1 MPPRHRIEPRQFLKR
16 LPLFADLSA
25 EQLDA
30 VAAATSEVHATRG
43 HVMFKSG
50 DPCNGFHTII
60 YGNVKLCFVSSQ
72 GDEKVVELL
81 GPNQSFGEALMFM
94 DRPYIVQAE
103 ALADCMLLH
112 VRKQAI
118 YEEIERNPA
127 FSRRMLSG
135 MSRRLHGLISDVE
148 SYSLRSGSQ
157 RVVGYLLKDDP
168 LPGQEV
174 TFSVSKKMIASRL
187 NLSPEY
193 FSRVLHDMADH
204 GMLAIDGR
212 SITILDTE
220 RLRAYEG

>member
-1 MPPRHRIEPRQFLKR
+1 MPRHRIESRQFLKR
-16 LPLFADLSA
+16 LPLFADLAA
-25 EQLDA
+25 EQLDT
-30 VAAATSEVHATRG
+30 VAAATSELHVTRG
-43 HVMFKSG
+43 QVIFKRG
-50 DPCNGFHTII
+50 DPCNGFHTVI

-72 GDEKVVELL
+72 GDEKVVELI

-112 VRKQAI
+112 VQKQAI
-118 YEEIERNPA
+118 YDEIERNPA

-135 MSRRLHGLISDVE
+135 MSRRLHGLIADVE

-157 RVVGYLLKDDP
+157 RIVGYLLKDDP
-168 LPGQEV
+168 VQGEEMTL
-174 TFSVSKKMIASRL
+174 SVSKKMIASRL

-204 GMLAIDGR
+204 GLLSINGR
-212 SITILDTE
+212 SVTILDTE

>member
-1 MPPRHRIEPRQFLKR
+1 MPRHRIEPRQFLKR

-25 EQLDA
+25 EQLDT
-30 VAAATSEVHATRG
+30 VAAATSELHATRG
-43 HVMFKSG
+43 QVIFKRG
-50 DPCNGFHTII
+50 DPCNGFHTVI

-72 GDEKVVELL
+72 GDEKVVELI

-112 VRKQAI
+112 VQKQVI
-118 YEEIERNPA
+118 YDEIERSPA

-157 RVVGYLLKDDP
+157 RIVGYLLKDDP
-168 LPGQEV
+168 VQGEEMTL
-174 TFSVSKKMIASRL
+174 SVSKKMIASRL

-204 GMLAIDGR
+204 GLLSINGR
-212 SITILDTE
+212 SVTILDTE

>member
-1 MPPRHRIEPRQFLKR
+1 MPRHRIEPRQFLKR

-25 EQLDA
+25 EELDT
-30 VAAATSEVHATRG
+30 VAAATSELHAARG
-43 HVMFKSG
+43 RVIFKRG
-50 DPCNGFHTII
+50 DPCHGFHTVI

-72 GDEKVVELL
+72 GDEKVVELI

-103 ALADCMLLH
+103 ALTDCMLLH
-112 VRKQAI
+112 VQKGAI
-118 YEEIERNPA
+118 YDEIDRNPA

-135 MSRRLHGLISDVE
+135 MSRRLHGLIADVE

-157 RVVGYLLKDDP
+157 RIVGYLLKDDP
-168 LPGQEV
+168 AQGQEL

-187 NLSPEY
+187 SLSPEY
-193 FSRVLHDMADH
+193 FSRVLHDMADQ
-204 GMLAIDGR
+204 GLLSINGR
-212 SITILDTE
+212 SVTILDTE

>member
-1 MPPRHRIEPRQFLKR
+1 MPRHRIEPRQFLKR

-25 EQLDA
+25 EQLDT
-30 VAAATSEVHATRG
+30 VAAATSELRAARG
-43 HVMFKSG
+43 QVIFKRG
-50 DPCNGFHTII
+50 DPCNGFHTVI
-60 YGNVKLCFVSSQ
+60 YGNVKLYFVSSQ
-72 GDEKVVELL
+72 GDEKVVELI

-112 VRKQAI
+112 VQKQVI
-118 YEEIERNPA
+118 YDEIERSPA

-157 RVVGYLLKDDP
+157 RIVGYLLKDDP
-168 LPGQEV
+168 VQGEEMTL
-174 TFSVSKKMIASRL
+174 SVSKKMIASRL

-193 FSRVLHDMADH
+193 FSRVLHDMAGH
-204 GMLAIDGR
+204 GLLSINGR
-212 SITILDTE
+212 SVTILDTE

>member
-1 MPPRHRIEPRQFLKR
+1 MPRHRIEPGQFLKR

-25 EQLDA
+25 EQLDT
-30 VAAATSEVHATRG
+30 VAAATSELRAARG
-43 HVMFKSG
+43 QVIFKRG
-50 DPCNGFHTII
+50 DPCNGFHTVI

-72 GDEKVVELL
+72 GDEKVVELI

-112 VRKQAI
+112 VQKQVI
-118 YEEIERNPA
+118 YDEIERSPA

-157 RVVGYLLKDDP
+157 RIVGYLLKDDP
-168 LPGQEV
+168 VQGEEMTL
-174 TFSVSKKMIASRL
+174 SVSKKMIASRL

-193 FSRVLHDMADH
+193 FSRVLHDMAGH
-204 GMLAIDGR
+204 GLLSINGR
-212 SITILDTE
+212 SVTILDTE

>member
-1 MPPRHRIEPRQFLKR
+1 MPRHRIEPRQFLKR

-25 EQLDA
+25 EQLDT
-30 VAAATSEVHATRG
+30 VAAATSELHATRG
-43 HVMFKSG
+43 QVIFKRG
-50 DPCNGFHTII
+50 DPCNGFHTVI

-72 GDEKVVELL
+72 GDEKVVELI

-112 VRKQAI
+112 VQKQVI
-118 YEEIERNPA
+118 YDEIERSPA

-157 RVVGYLLKDDP
+157 RIVGYLLKDDP
-168 LPGQEV
+168 VQGEEMTL
-174 TFSVSKKMIASRL
+174 SVSKKMIASRL

-204 GMLAIDGR
+204 GLLSINGR
-212 SITILDTE
+212 SITILNTE

>member
-1 MPPRHRIEPRQFLKR
+1 MPRHRIEPRQFLKR

-25 EQLDA
+25 EQLDT
-30 VAAATSEVHATRG
+30 VAAATSELHATRG
-43 HVMFKSG
+43 QVIFKRG
-50 DPCNGFHTII
+50 DPCNGFHMVI

-72 GDEKVVELL
+72 GDEKVVELI

-112 VRKQAI
+112 VQKQVI
-118 YEEIERNPA
+118 YDEIERSPA

-157 RVVGYLLKDDP
+157 RIVGYLLKDDP
-168 LPGQEV
+168 VQGEEMTL
-174 TFSVSKKMIASRL
+174 SVSKKMIASRL

-204 GMLAIDGR
+204 GLLSINGR
-212 SITILDTE
+212 SVTILDTE

>member
-1 MPPRHRIEPRQFLKR
+1 MPRHRIEPRHFLKR

-25 EQLDA
+25 EQLDT
-30 VAAATSEVHATRG
+30 VAAATSELHATRG
-43 HVMFKSG
+43 QVIFKRG
-50 DPCNGFHTII
+50 DPCNGFHTVI

-72 GDEKVVELL
+72 GDEKVVELI

-112 VRKQAI
+112 VQKQVI
-118 YEEIERNPA
+118 YDEIERSPA

-157 RVVGYLLKDDP
+157 RIVGYLLKDDP
-168 LPGQEV
+168 VQGEEMTL
-174 TFSVSKKMIASRL
+174 SVSKKMIASRL

-204 GMLAIDGR
+204 GLLSINGR

>member
-1 MPPRHRIEPRQFLKR
+1 MPRHRIEPRQFLKR

-25 EQLDA
+25 EQLDT
-30 VAAATSEVHATRG
+30 VAAATSELHATRG
-43 HVMFKSG
+43 QVIFKRG
-50 DPCNGFHTII
+50 DPCNGFHTVI

-72 GDEKVVELL
+72 GDEKVVELI

-112 VRKQAI
+112 VQKQVI
-118 YEEIERNPA
+118 YDEIERSPA

-157 RVVGYLLKDDP
+157 RIVGYLLKDDP
-168 LPGQEV
+168 VQGEEMTL
-174 TFSVSKKMIASRL
+174 SVSKKMIASRL

-204 GMLAIDGR
+204 GLLSINGR

-220 RLRAYEG
+220 RLRVYEG